1 MLQGNVFQI
10 SQQASESLAK
20 KYGTPLLVLSLEEVK
35 RNYNILKK
43 YLPRVKVFYAIKAN
57 RILPF

>member
-35 RNYNILKK
+35 RNYNICLL
-43 YLPRVKVFYAIKAN
+43 YTSPSPRD
-57 RILPF
+57 

>member
-43 YLPRVKVFYAIKAN
+43 ISAASQGVLCN
-57 RILPF
+57 

>member
-35 RNYNILKK
+35 RNYNILKNICRESRCFMQ
-43 YLPRVKVFYAIKAN
+43 LRLI